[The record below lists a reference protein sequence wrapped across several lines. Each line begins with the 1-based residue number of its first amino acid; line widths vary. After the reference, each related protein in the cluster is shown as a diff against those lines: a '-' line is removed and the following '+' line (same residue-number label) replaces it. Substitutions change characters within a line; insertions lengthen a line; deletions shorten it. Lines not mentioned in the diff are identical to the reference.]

1 MATVRIIEQP
11 PVVVRV
17 IQPAGDPV
25 IVRAQAAAVVKVVT
39 PGVQGPRGER
49 GETGA
54 ALIEFAATHGGAF
67 DVVIAANAAR
77 LLINGLMAA
86 QSEFSVA
93 AGSLHIPPELG
104 VMAGDIITIQ
114 PS

>member
-1 MATVRIIEQP
+1 MSAAPIRLVLN
-11 PVVVRV
+11 PVHPITLTRTA
-17 IQPAGDPV
+17 PAPL
-25 IVRAQAAAVVKVVT
+25 RLTQL
-39 PGVQGPRGER
+39 VQGAPVLRLAGVMVIDVSGNSSIFELIAVQDGEQIIPI
-49 GETGA
+49 GS
-54 ALIEFAATHGGAF
+54 
-67 DVVIAANAAR
+67 VSAR

-104 VMAGDIITIQ
+104 VMAGDIITIL